1 MADPTRNREFR
12 FMRSFRA
19 LTIAAILAG
28 CSAGSGPSGAGFPE
42 AYATRQCGPAD
53 GPSVAIYL
61 TPSPEPHP
69 EAPDGQPV
77 PPFLRLTILHDVD
90 QIAGHTFTW
99 NASRPVEAERT
110 SARPPARAPARRA
123 VSSASRTW
131 TRIAGRAG
139 ATTSSLAAG
148 GCRARSSRHGGSV
161 SSSAGDAARF
171 NLTGRCKAHPVSP
184 SYCVTCETNTAR
196 NRS

>member
-28 CSAGSGPSGAGFPE
+28 CSAGSGPSGAGLPE

-61 TPSPEPHP
+61 TPSPEPP

-77 PPFLRLTILHDVD
+77 PPFLRLTILHDID
-90 QIAGHTFTW
+90 QIAGHTFAW
-99 NASRPVEAERT
+99 KASRPVEAGADQCETAGPCTSATSGVIRIEEVDENRRT
-110 SARPPARAPARRA
+110 SGSYDLVLGGGRLQGSFIAPWRERL
-123 VSSASRTW
+123 
-131 TRIAGRAG
+131 ILCG
-139 ATTSSLAAG
+139 
-148 GCRARSSRHGGSV
+148 
-161 SSSAGDAARF
+161 
-171 NLTGRCKAHPVSP
+171 
-184 SYCVTCETNTAR
+184 
-196 NRS
+196 